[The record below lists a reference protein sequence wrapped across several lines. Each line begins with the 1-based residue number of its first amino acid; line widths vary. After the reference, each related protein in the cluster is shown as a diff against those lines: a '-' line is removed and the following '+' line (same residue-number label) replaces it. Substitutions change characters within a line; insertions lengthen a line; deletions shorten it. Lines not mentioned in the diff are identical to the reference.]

1 MGITGLIPFLEK
13 ASVKVHLKNLRGSTV
28 AVDTYCW
35 LHKGVFGCAEKLAR
49 GEETDIY
56 IQYCLKYVQ
65 MLLSYDIKPIL
76 VFDGQHLP
84 AKALTEQRR
93 RESRQQSKKRA
104 AELLRLGR
112 TEEARSQLRRCVDVT
127 HEMALRLIKE
137 CRDRHVDCIVAPYEA
152 DAQMAWLN
160 KAGIAQYIVTED
172 SDLTLF
178 GAQKIIFKLDLTGA
192 GLLVEAVKIHLAMGC
207 REERYNFDKFRR
219 MCIMSGCDYLD
230 SLPGIGLAKACKF
243 MLKTEQDDMR
253 IALKKIPQYLNMR
266 QLEVDNEY
274 IENFM
279 KAEATFKHMYIYNP
293 LERRMERLYAL
304 EDHKT
309 DESYCSNA
317 GSLLTDS
324 DMALNLALGNLNPFT
339 LKRLDSWHPDQS
351 PKQTTAKQVKRSKHK
366 SIWHTNYNAKD
377 SLVKTKQSNCALYFK
392 KVDFV
397 GQAIEAEIEA
407 NQRQELAKPTEAE
420 VSNMYSF
427 GVKRKRSQSQS
438 SCHSTPPSSPVQTRS
453 RHNPF
458 AKEAPRSPV
467 VCENGSLL
475 RLLSPKKQSPQQGP
489 EERNRPESTR
499 LNALKR
505 SIFAK
510 EQVEVRSRFF
520 STQPTKEIESKI
532 ATSLEVKQMENK
544 AETSIA
550 EVDKRPTSPL
560 ETKPLVEANNKDVVE
575 LSSGES
581 DDSCSQTATLPSSQE
596 ATLPTKVMT
605 PKLPPSARRVG
616 LSRPKASKRTIPN
629 TKTAK
634 SDDNQTKLSMFGFQ
648 KRPVLK

>member
-13 ASVKVHLKNLRGSTV
+13 ASAKVHLKNLRGSTV

-49 GEETDIY
+49 GEETDVY

-127 HEMALRLIKE
+127 HEMALRLIQA
-137 CRDRHVDCIVAPYEA
+137 CRERHVDCIVAPYEA

-178 GAQKIIFKLDLTGA
+178 GAQRIIFKLDLSGA
-192 GLLVEAVKIHLAMGC
+192 GLLVEADKIHLAMGC
-207 REERYNFDKFRR
+207 HENRYQFDKFRR

-266 QLEVDNEY
+266 QLEVDDEY
-274 IENFM
+274 VENFM

-293 LERRMERLYAL
+293 LERRMERLCAL
-304 EDHKT
+304 EDYKT

-317 GSLLTDS
+317 GTLLTDS
-324 DMALNLALGNLNPFT
+324 EMAFNLALGNLNPFT
-339 LKRLDSWHPDQS
+339 LKQLDSWHPDKS
-351 PKQTTAKQVKRSKHK
+351 AATKPAKQVKRSKHK
-366 SIWHTNYNAKD
+366 SIWQPNFNAK
-377 SLVKTKQSNCALYFK
+377 SSPIKTKQTNCALYFK

-397 GQAIEAEIEA
+397 GQTIDAEIEA

-420 VSNMYSF
+420 VSSMYSL
-427 GVKRKRSQSQS
+427 GVKRKRSPSQS
-438 SCHSTPPSSPVQTRS
+438 SCHSTPPSSPAQSRS

-475 RLLSPKKQSPQQGP
+475 RLLSPSKQSPQRAT
-489 EERNRPESTR
+489 EERSRPDTTR
-499 LNALKR
+499 VNALKR

-520 STQPTKEIESKI
+520 STQVDKEIESKVEKPNE
-532 ATSLEVKQMENK
+532 EVKQRS
-544 AETSIA
+544 A
-550 EVDKRPTSPL
+550 SP
-560 ETKPLVEANNKDVVE
+560 VEAKSVVE
-575 LSSGES
+575 EVHEANEAVVVLSSCES
-581 DDSCSQTATLPSSQE
+581 DDSSSLTATLPSSQE
-596 ATLPTKVMT
+596 AALPSKTLT

-616 LSRPKASKRTIPN
+616 LSRPKTSKRIIPN
-629 TKTAK
+629 SKTAK
-634 SDDNQTKLSMFGFQ
+634 TDENQTKLSMFGFQ

>member
-1 MGITGLIPFLEK
+1 
-13 ASVKVHLKNLRGSTV
+13 
-28 AVDTYCW
+28 
-35 LHKGVFGCAEKLAR
+35 
-49 GEETDIY
+49 
-56 IQYCLKYVQ
+56 
-65 MLLSYDIKPIL
+65 MLVSYDIKPIL

-112 TEEARSQLRRCVDVT
+112 VEEARSQMRRCVDVT

-137 CRDRHVDCIVAPYEA
+137 CRTRHVDCIVAPYEA

-160 KAGIAQYIVTED
+160 KEGIAQYIVTED

-192 GLLVEAVKIHLAMGC
+192 GLLVDSQKLHLAMGC

-243 MLKTEQDDMR
+243 MLKTEQDDMQ

-266 QLEVDNEY
+266 NLEVDDEY
-274 IENFM
+274 IQNFM

-293 LERRMERLYAL
+293 LERRMERLCAL
-304 EDHKT
+304 QDYKT

-317 GSLLTDS
+317 GTLLD
-324 DMALNLALGNLNPFT
+324 DNDKAFHLALGNLNPFT
-339 LKRLDSWHPDQS
+339 LKRLDNWHPEQIS
-351 PKQTTAKQVKRSKHK
+351 APPGKHVKRTNHK
-366 SIWHTNYNAKD
+366 SIWQSNFNSKE
-377 SLVKTKQSNCALYFK
+377 LPEVKGKKTQSNCALFFK

-397 GQAIEAEIEA
+397 GQTIDAEIEA
-407 NQRQELAKPTEAE
+407 NYRQEQAKHTEAE
-420 VSNMYSF
+420 LNSMYSF
-427 GVKRKRSQSQS
+427 GVKRKRSPSQS
-438 SCHSTPPSSPVQTRS
+438 SCNSTSPSSPAQCKS
-453 RHNPF
+453 RNNPF
-458 AKEAPRSPV
+458 AKDLQRSPV
-467 VCENGSLL
+467 VCQNGSLL
-475 RLLSPKKQSPQQGP
+475 RLLSPNKSSPNKSM
-489 EERNRPESTR
+489 EERSMPETTR
-499 LNALKR
+499 VNAIKR

-520 STQPTKEIESKI
+520 STQTKSEIEPRSSKI
-532 ATSLEVKQMENK
+532 KEPEITLVQQVESIESPTASKTI
-544 AETSIA
+544 AET
-550 EVDKRPTSPL
+550 
-560 ETKPLVEANNKDVVE
+560 NNNEEIVL
-575 LSSGES
+575 LSSCDS
-581 DDSCSQTATLPSSQE
+581 DDSCSRTATLPSSQE
-596 ATLPTKVMT
+596 AALPVRTVQ
-605 PKLPPSARRVG
+605 KLPPSARRVG
-616 LSRPKASKRTIPN
+616 LSKPKTSKRSIPN

-634 SDDNQTKLSMFGFQ
+634 SDENQTKLSMFGFQ